1 MKYDI
6 RSVKSKMGSRLA
18 VDFGTSNTVL
28 ALWDAEAQ
36 EPRLLHL
43 PEYSRLQ
50 EGEGEAASCIPS
62 IIHYVDEQ
70 HFWIGQQVFARG
82 LYDSPRT
89 LRWMKRYISHRSPLR
104 LRIGQREISPAD
116 AGRDFL
122 RTVLFFALE
131 DLHPDEEVAFSVPVE
146 AFEHYQ
152 NWLMALAETL
162 GIQRFRII
170 DEPSAAALGYGLHLH
185 PGQVYL
191 IFDFG
196 GGSLDV
202 SVVQLDRDSDIP
214 GRHCRVLGKAGR
226 DLGGARIDQW
236 LYQEILRRHNRSE
249 DEKAVR
255 EQSTQLLVCS
265 ERLKER
271 LSSEETVALE
281 AVPLSDGS
289 ALSVQ
294 FSREEF
300 EQLLEAHGLFT
311 EIHRTIRLALN
322 QAHERGYD
330 EDQIQAVL
338 LIGGSSR
345 IPAVQRLL
353 RQMFGRERVMLH
365 RPLEAVALGTAAF
378 VAGVEIFDYIQHDYA
393 IRYVDPHKGS
403 YDYRII
409 VPKGTPY
416 PTPAPVARLTIKA
429 AYDGQQR
436 LGLAIFEIGDSHPQT
451 APGVELV
458 FDPAGSVR
466 LLPLSVQEQEARTRF
481 WMNETNPTF
490 LVADPPATQGEPRFE
505 VEFFVDAN
513 KRLVINARDLHRQ
526 HWVLRAA
533 PVVRLS

>member
-1 MKYDI
+1 
-6 RSVKSKMGSRLA
+6 MGGRLA

-28 ALWDAEAQ
+28 AIWDTEAQ
-36 EPRLLHL
+36 QPRVLHL
-43 PEYSRLQ
+43 SDYGRLQ
-50 EGEGEAASCIPS
+50 EGAGEAVSYVPS
-62 IIHYVDEQ
+62 VIHYVDEQ
-70 HFWIGQQVFARG
+70 HFWIGQQVFEHG

-104 LRIGQREISPAD
+104 LRVGQREISPAD

-131 DLHPDEEVAFSVPVE
+131 DLHADEEVAFSVPVE

-152 NWLMALAETL
+152 NWLLGLAETL
-162 GIQRFRII
+162 GIHRFRII

-202 SVVQLDRDSDIP
+202 SLIRLEKEADAH

-236 LYQEILRRHNRSE
+236 IYQEVLRLHNRSE

-255 EQSTQLLVCS
+255 EQSTQLLVRS

-271 LSSEETVALE
+271 LSFEDKVTLEEL
-281 AVPLSDGS
+281 PLSDGS
-289 ALSVQ
+289 TLSAQ
-294 FSREEF
+294 FSREDF

-311 EIHRTIRLALN
+311 DIHRTIRLALN
-322 QAHERGYD
+322 HAHERGYD

-338 LIGGSSR
+338 MIGGSSR

-353 RQMFGRERVMLH
+353 RQIFGRERVMLH

-378 VAGVEIFDYIQHDYA
+378 VGGVEVFDYIQHDYA
-393 IRYVDPHKGS
+393 IRYVDPQKGG

-416 PTPAPVARLTIKA
+416 PTPAPVAKLTIKA
-429 AYDGQQR
+429 AYDGQKR

-451 APGVELV
+451 EQRVELV
-458 FDPAGSVR
+458 FDTMGSVR
-466 LLPLSVQEQEARTRF
+466 LLPLSLQEQEARMRF
-481 WMNETNPTF
+481 WMNEANPTF
-490 LVADPPATQGEPRFE
+490 LVAEPPAAQGEPRFE
-505 VEFFVDAN
+505 VEFYVDAN
-513 KRLVINARDLHRQ
+513 KRLMINARDLYHQ
-526 HWVLRAA
+526 HWVLRSV